1 MRLLL
6 FGASGMLGQAL
17 TNEAKLRDY
26 EVITVSRRH
35 GERRAD
41 ITDDHSIRQIINDTR
56 PDLIINAAASV
67 NLKECSDNPGYAY
80 AVNARSVGIMANMSR
95 LVDSY
100 FVHISTD
107 HYFTGHGAEKHNET
121 RQVDLVNEYART
133 KYAGEAFALTNPTS
147 LVVRTNIVGFRGYED
162 SMTFVEWVIDS
173 LQKQR
178 KITMFDDYFT
188 SSIDVRN
195 FSAIL
200 FDMIITKASGVWNIA
215 SSEVSS
221 KKTFI
226 EALAKSLEYRLDEAE
241 DGSVDHIK
249 DGIDRAESLGLDV
262 ARAESRVGYAFPDLQ
277 GVISSLKN
285 DFIEKRL
292 AGHE

>member
-17 TNEAKLRDY
+17 NNEAKLRDY
-26 EVITVSRRH
+26 EVITVSRQH
-35 GERRAD
+35 GERRVD
-41 ITDDHSIRQIINDTR
+41 ITDDDSIRQIIYDVR

-67 NLKECSDNPGYAY
+67 NLKECTDDPGYAY
-80 AVNARSVGIMANMSR
+80 AVNARSVDIMAKTAR
-95 LVDSY
+95 VVDSY

-107 HYFTGHGAEKHNET
+107 HYFTGHGSEKHNET
-121 RQVDLVNEYART
+121 SQVDLVNEYART
-133 KYAGEAFALTNPTS
+133 KYAGETFALTNPMS
-147 LVVRTNIVGFRGYED
+147 LVVRTNIVGFRGCQQ
-162 SMTFVEWVIDS
+162 SQTFVEWVIDS

-178 KITMFDDYFT
+178 KITMFKDYFT

-200 FDMIITKASGVWNIA
+200 FDLIATKAAGVWNIA

-226 EALAKSLEYRLDEAE
+226 EALATSLEYRLDEVE
-241 DGSVDHIK
+241 EGSVVQIK
-249 DGIDRAESLGLDV
+249 DGIERAESLGLDV
-262 ARAESRVGYAFPDLQ
+262 SRAESKVGYTFPDLQ

-285 DFIEKRL
+285 EFIEKRH